1 MEGKSLS
8 KKAIIAIVIIAILVI
23 AAISMVVVFLRDQG
37 ETEATAIGENSS
49 NSEQT
54 QDAVPENNGDNN
66 DQGTATQS
74 EEPQQEEQTTV
85 ADNDGATTTN
95 VGTTT
100 PATTTTAPAQQTTTT
115 TDGSTQVATT
125 TTTETIPTQA
135 LTLAWS
141 NMTVSGGELLANID
155 ANVTDVTA
163 PIVRTLYILNV
174 SDENRRQYIRDGE
187 TLKVEVN
194 FNEILAQNPTLTIGT
209 GENTQTVEFGFYP
222 IENWPYRY
230 VANIKVDNT
239 ILGLADGTQIPFTIT
254 NIVDRDNTL
263 TLDNDDVTYTA
274 EYGQVT
280 YENTAPQIIIKGTPG
295 YEEEGKN
302 YIGSLEENTFS
313 YISFKFFDTTMLK
326 GEYVVNDT
334 LITGKKADKE
344 GEADFSEFDEYLVQG
359 ENTIRVWDMAGNMT
373 EYTFTYDSIAP
384 VYSKLGILNK
394 TRYVNKVED
403 LTWAKEGDEVRI
415 LISFPEKLAVEPTVK
430 VFGKEYT
437 ATYRPLSSNPEQ
449 NIYYYMVDFTLD
461 ATMPEG
467 EIPFEVYGYADI
479 AGNVG
484 KKLDQTRVN
493 RDDYTKVIYDRTAPY
508 SGKDDAG
515 HPLYILN
522 VSDENR
528 RTWIRNGETLRVE
541 ANFNEDMDMSRTPIL
556 TIGTGSNTQTAEF
569 KYRSTVDGKRTFVAD
584 IKINNDILGLADGT
598 QIPFTVTNAFDLAG
612 NEAVLDNEDVT
623 FTSKYGQVT
632 YDNNAP
638 EMAALGIL
646 NDTHYNE
653 GKDVTVATT
662 GDRIRLRVAF
672 KEMLAV
678 NPKVEIIGENGVTE
692 VECTYREQS
701 SNPSANYYMYMSD
714 FTITEAMDL
723 PEGEIQFKITGY
735 ADAAGNV
742 GKELTQ
748 ELITET
754 AYPGVVY
761 DTEAPKLAAMGIFN
775 WTNDNYGGDITLAT
789 RDEHIRLYVTFT
801 EMLGVN
807 PKVDIYGE
815 NGKVTTMDL
824 AWSKAA
830 QFYFVEFD
838 TTEELQLPQGKI
850 QYRIYGYE
858 DAAGNVGDDL
868 NQEDTTSKEYPYVIY
883 DTVPAEYTAL
893 GIVNGSHYDAKEG
906 DIYHA
911 KTGDYVRILVQFD
924 NEKLAVMPKIRIL
937 GADNKVVKEV
947 NMIDAYLTSASQ
959 NTNAYSGQFTI
970 TEDMNLPEGEIKFE
984 VYGYEDLAGNV
995 GRTLTNTDLKYPGID
1010 QGVEYDKTAPVA
1022 DFVEFTT
1029 TNKNNQYA
1037 KVGDQ
1042 VWVKVRIKEE
1052 LSKYPVIKINGM
1064 DTDSETIVNDTNE
1077 AGTVYV
1083 AWLTMTEDMIEG
1095 KMSFE
1100 ISGYEDLAGNVGD
1113 TITTTTNNTSV
1124 TFDKTVPA
1132 LRELRV
1138 QNFYNP
1144 TGNQNYS
1151 GLTQNKG
1158 IAITVNTT
1166 EPLAGNPT
1174 IVVGEKEY
1182 SVNPQPPLEDNKYVI
1197 YVDLTEDMDLVE
1209 GEKIP
1214 VTVKGL
1220 VDLAGNTGTEVT
1232 STGNDN
1238 YYVIFDK
1245 TAPKASKLGITNIT
1259 HYYEEGEDIAIAGT
1273 GDEIRVL
1280 AFFDDEKLTVE
1291 PKLRILDANGNVI
1304 KDDIKC
1310 GYSDLTSSHMK
1321 TNAYLANFHIT
1332 EDMNLPEGEINFELY
1347 GYMDIA
1353 GNTGDTLTNKQINYD
1368 PYWKVVYDKTA
1379 PEKINLGIA
1388 RNTSSEDTR
1397 DQRYA
1402 KAGDSIRVLVSFPEK
1417 LAVEPKVEMFG
1428 NVYDV
1433 TYRPDS
1439 SNEAANVY
1447 YYMADVKIDENTPEG
1462 DVTFRVYG
1470 YKDAAGNEGTPP
1482 LTNDDINDGTYTN
1495 VVIDTS
1501 KPTIEPT
1508 EDSVSGSEG
1517 NYSRIGLKVTDNNGV
1532 ASYEINGKDG
1542 AIIFTNG
1549 EVSSETLARYLNE
1562 GANTVVASD
1571 EAGNTAEYTFN
1582 YDAVAPTREYS
1593 NIMVNGDNSKEHE
1606 FYAKIGDKLWVSIG
1620 VKEELAHNPS
1630 FTLINNGVEYPMD
1643 RNLVKANYDEKN
1655 DRYSYVLIYEI
1666 PEDTAFVDGEI
1677 TFKISDLVDL
1687 FGNKMTDETK
1697 PSNSN
1702 RVFFDKTN
1710 PTITVNDDAVGN
1722 APYFKDK
1729 IGFTVSDNYGIASC
1743 KLNGSE
1749 IETDNG
1755 KISFESIKDK
1765 LNENETKNTLV
1776 VKDLSGNEASYEF
1789 WYDYKAP
1796 KANFVQIRSNKKVN
1810 KDYAQPGDEVWV
1822 YVKIKEELS
1831 VLPTIEINGQKV
1843 DTFKNGQPN
1852 ENGQMYAGKLK
1863 MTKDMENGDVSFK
1876 IFGYADK
1883 AGNVG
1888 ETIENKT
1895 TDNSNVI
1902 FDKDAPTVNLV
1913 HIQNITRGGSEAK
1926 VGDIIW
1932 VYVNVTEK
1940 EADLSNA
1947 PEITINGKKAR
1958 VFVNEPSVP
1967 SNTSTKYVGEIEVT
1981 EDMDIGE
1988 MTFEISA
1995 YTDRAGNVGNV
2006 LTSTT
2011 DGSSMT
2017 IVKD

>member
-1 MEGKSLS
+1 M
-8 KKAIIAIVIIAILVI
+8 
-23 AAISMVVVFLRDQG
+23 
-37 ETEATAIGENSS
+37 
-49 NSEQT
+49 
-54 QDAVPENNGDNN
+54 
-66 DQGTATQS
+66 
-74 EEPQQEEQTTV
+74 
-85 ADNDGATTTN
+85 
-95 VGTTT
+95 
-100 PATTTTAPAQQTTTT
+100 
-115 TDGSTQVATT
+115 
-125 TTTETIPTQA
+125 
-135 LTLAWS
+135 
-141 NMTVSGGELLANID
+141 
-155 ANVTDVTA
+155 
-163 PIVRTLYILNV
+163 
-174 SDENRRQYIRDGE
+174 
-187 TLKVEVN
+187 
-194 FNEILAQNPTLTIGT
+194 
-209 GENTQTVEFGFYP
+209 
-222 IENWPYRY
+222 
-230 VANIKVDNT
+230 
-239 ILGLADGTQIPFTIT
+239 
-254 NIVDRDNTL
+254 
-263 TLDNDDVTYTA
+263 
-274 EYGQVT
+274 
-280 YENTAPQIIIKGTPG
+280 
-295 YEEEGKN
+295 
-302 YIGSLEENTFS
+302 
-313 YISFKFFDTTMLK
+313 
-326 GEYVVNDT
+326 
-334 LITGKKADKE
+334 
-344 GEADFSEFDEYLVQG
+344 
-359 ENTIRVWDMAGNMT
+359 
-373 EYTFTYDSIAP
+373 
-384 VYSKLGILNK
+384 
-394 TRYVNKVED
+394 
-403 LTWAKEGDEVRI
+403 
-415 LISFPEKLAVEPTVK
+415 
-430 VFGKEYT
+430 
-437 ATYRPLSSNPEQ
+437 
-449 NIYYYMVDFTLD
+449 
-461 ATMPEG
+461 
-467 EIPFEVYGYADI
+467 
-479 AGNVG
+479 
-484 KKLDQTRVN
+484 
-493 RDDYTKVIYDRTAPY
+493 
-508 SGKDDAG
+508 
-515 HPLYILN
+515 
-522 VSDENR
+522 
-528 RTWIRNGETLRVE
+528 
-541 ANFNEDMDMSRTPIL
+541 
-556 TIGTGSNTQTAEF
+556 
-569 KYRSTVDGKRTFVAD
+569 
-584 IKINNDILGLADGT
+584 
-598 QIPFTVTNAFDLAG
+598 
-612 NEAVLDNEDVT
+612 
-623 FTSKYGQVT
+623 
-632 YDNNAP
+632 
-638 EMAALGIL
+638 L

-653 GKDVTVATT
+653 GKDTTVATT

-672 KEMLAV
+672 EEKLAV
-678 NPKVEIIGENGVTE
+678 EPTVEVIGEDGTVTE
-692 VECTYREQS
+692 VSCTYREQS
-701 SNPSANYYMYMSD
+701 SNPENNYYMYMAD
-714 FTITEAMDL
+714 FTLTEKMNL
-723 PEGEIQFKITGY
+723 PEGPIQVRISGY

-742 GKELTQ
+742 GEVV
-748 ELITET
+748 TEINEE

-761 DTEAPKLAAMGIFN
+761 DTVAPELAAMGIFN
-775 WTNDNYGGDITLAT
+775 WTNDNYGGDVTLAT
-789 RDEHIRLYVTFT
+789 KDEHIRLYVTFT

-824 AWSKAA
+824 AWSEAA
-830 QFYFVEFD
+830 QYYFVEFD

-850 QYRIYGYE
+850 QYRIYGYA
-858 DAAGNVGDDL
+858 DAAGIVGDDIT
-868 NQEDTTSKEYPYVIY
+868 QEQTTSKEYPYVIY
-883 DTVPAEYTAL
+883 DTVPAQYTAL

-924 NEKLAVMPKIRIL
+924 NEKLTVMPKIRVL
-937 GADNKVVKEV
+937 GEDNKVVKEV
-947 NMIDAYLTSASQ
+947 NMIYADQTSANL

-984 VYGYEDLAGNV
+984 VYGYEDAAGNV
-995 GRTLTNTDLKYPGID
+995 GKTLTNADLKYPGID

-1022 DFVEFTT
+1022 DFVEFTS

-1064 DTDSETIVNDTNE
+1064 DTDTETIVNDPNE
-1077 AGTVYV
+1077 AGTVYA

-1113 TITTTTNNTSV
+1113 TITTTTNDTSV
-1124 TFDKTVPA
+1124 TFDKTAPA

-1144 TGNQNYS
+1144 AGKEIQNYS
-1151 GLTQNKG
+1151 GLTQNPGQDKG

-1166 EPLAGNPT
+1166 ELLGKNPI
-1174 IVVGEKEY
+1174 IVIGGKEIE
-1182 SVNPQPPLEDNKYVI
+1182 VPVQEPQFNKYVV

-1245 TAPKASKLGITNIT
+1245 TPPKTLANNILKLGESNEQRE
-1259 HYYEEGEDIAIAGT
+1259 YYVKPGDSIYMCYTANEELGHNPTFTLIN
-1273 GDEIRVL
+1273 
-1280 AFFDDEKLTVE
+1280 
-1291 PKLRILDANGNVI
+1291 NGNEYVMEDSQVI
-1304 KDDIKC
+1304 VKQNPAKAWDYTVIYEIPADTTFV
-1310 GYSDLTSSHMK
+1310 D
-1321 TNAYLANFHIT
+1321 
-1332 EDMNLPEGEINFELY
+1332 GEIELKVSNIE
-1347 GYMDIA
+1347 DKA
-1353 GNTGDTLTNKQINYD
+1353 GNKREDVNGPTNGHKVYFDT
-1368 PYWKVVYDKTA
+1368 TA
-1379 PEKINLGIA
+1379 PEKLNLGIV
-1388 RNTSSEDTR
+1388 RNIDDGDTR
-1397 DQRYA
+1397 DKRYA

-1428 NVYDV
+1428 KVYDV

-1439 SNEAANVY
+1439 SIEESNIY
-1447 YYMADVKIDENTPEG
+1447 YYMADVKIDQNTPEG
-1462 DVTFRVYG
+1462 EVTFKVYG
-1470 YKDAAGNEGTPP
+1470 YKDIVGNEGTP
-1482 LTNDDINDGTYTN
+1482 LTNANINDEKYTK
-1495 VVIDTS
+1495 VIIDNT

-1517 NYSRIGLKVTDNNGV
+1517 NYSRIGFKVTDNNGV
-1532 ASYEINGKDG
+1532 ASYEINGETL
-1542 AIIFTNG
+1542 ILTNG
-1549 EVSSETLARYLNE
+1549 EISYEALKAYLKE

-1593 NIMVNGDNSKEHE
+1593 NIMVNGDDSTKHE

-1643 RNLVKANYDEKN
+1643 GDLVKANYDEKN

-1697 PSNSN
+1697 PSNGN

-1710 PTITVNDDAVGN
+1710 PIIKVNDNAEGN
-1722 APYFKDK
+1722 APYFRNN
-1729 IGFTVSDNYGIASC
+1729 IGFTISDNLGIDSC
-1743 KLNGSE
+1743 ELNGKE
-1749 IETDNG
+1749 IECNNG
-1755 KISFESIKDK
+1755 QISFESIKDK

-1995 YTDRAGNVGNV
+1995 YTDRAGNVGKV

>member
-8 KKAIIAIVIIAILVI
+8 KKAIVAIVIIAILVV
-23 AAISMVVVFLRDQG
+23 AAISMVVVFLKDQG
-37 ETEATAIGENSS
+37 ETEATAIGENNS

-74 EEPQQEEQTTV
+74 EEPQQEEQSEEQTTV
-85 ADNDGATTTN
+85 ANNDGATTN
-95 VGTTT
+95 SGTT
-100 PATTTTAPAQQTTTT
+100 ATTPTAPVQQTTTT

-141 NMTVSGGELLANID
+141 NMTVYGGELLANLD
-155 ANVTDVTA
+155 ADVTDVTA
-163 PIVRTLYILNV
+163 PVRLATNILKDGESNDLREYYVKRGDTIYMYIAVNEELAHNPTFTLINNGTEYVMEDSLVTVRQSAENRWDYSVRYLIPEDTTFVDGEITLRV
-174 SDENRRQYIRDGE
+174 SNIEDVAGNSIPDENG
-187 TLKVEVN
+187 
-194 FNEILAQNPTLTIGT
+194 PTNGHR
-209 GENTQTVEFGFYP
+209 VFY
-222 IENWPYRY
+222 
-230 VANIKVDNT
+230 
-239 ILGLADGTQIPFTIT
+239 DGT
-254 NIVDRDNTL
+254 
-263 TLDNDDVTYTA
+263 
-274 EYGQVT
+274 
-280 YENTAPQIIIKGTPG
+280 APEIHVKGTEG
-295 YEEEGKN
+295 YMEEKEN
-302 YIGSLEENTFS
+302 YVGNNEQDVYSKV
-313 YISFKFFDTTMLK
+313 SFKLSDNFK
-326 GEYVVNDT
+326 VVEYEVNDT
-334 LITGKKADKE
+334 LITGMTPSAWSD
-344 GEADFSEFDEYLVQG
+344 ANFANIREFLVQG
-359 ENTIRVWDMAGNMT
+359 TNTITVRDIAGNEST
-373 EYTFTYDSIAP
+373 YTFTYDSIAP

-437 ATYRPLSSNPEQ
+437 ATYRPASSNPEQ

-461 ATMPEG
+461 ETMPEG

-484 KKLDQTRVN
+484 EKLEQTKIN
-493 RDDYTKVIYDRTAPY
+493 RDEYSKVIYDRTAPY
-508 SGKDDAG
+508 SGNKDAG

-522 VSDENR
+522 VSDANR
-528 RTWIRNGETLRVE
+528 RTWIRDGETLRVE
-541 ANFNEDMDMSRTPIL
+541 ANFNEDMDMSKAPIL
-556 TIGTGSNTQTAEF
+556 TIGTGNNTQTVEF
-569 KYRSTVDGKRTFVAD
+569 RYRNTVDGKRTFVAD
-584 IKINNDILGLADGT
+584 IVIDNDILGLADGT
-598 QIPFTVTNAFDLAG
+598 EVPFTVTNAFDLAG
-612 NEAVLDNEDVT
+612 NEAILDNEDVT
-623 FTSKYGQVT
+623 FTSEYGQVT

-638 EMAALGIL
+638 VVKTVGML

-653 GKDVTVATT
+653 GKDTTVATT

-672 KEMLAV
+672 EEKLAV
-678 NPKVEIIGENGVTE
+678 EPTVEVIGEDGTVTE
-692 VECTYREQS
+692 VSCTYREQTS
-701 SNPSANYYMYMSD
+701 KPENNYYMYMAD
-714 FTITEAMDL
+714 FTLTDEMNL
-723 PEGEIQFKITGY
+723 PEGPIQVRISGY

-742 GKELTQ
+742 GEVV
-748 ELITET
+748 TEINEE

-761 DTEAPKLAAMGIFN
+761 DTVAPELAAMGIFN

-824 AWSKAA
+824 AWSEAA

-838 TTEELQLPQGKI
+838 TTDELQLPQGKI
-850 QYRIYGYE
+850 QFRIYGYE
-858 DAAGNVGDDL
+858 DVAGNVGKDIT
-868 NQEDTTSKEYPYVIY
+868 QEQTTSKEYPYVVF
-883 DTVPAEYTAL
+883 DTVAPEYTAL

-924 NEKLAVMPKIRIL
+924 NEKLAVMPKIRVL

-947 NMIDAYLTSASQ
+947 NMIDAYLTSESM

-984 VYGYEDLAGNV
+984 VYGYEDAAGNV
-995 GRTLTNTDLKYPGID
+995 GKTLTNADLKYPGID
-1010 QGVEYDKTAPVA
+1010 QGVEYDKTAPTA

-1064 DTDSETIVNDTNE
+1064 DTDKETIINDQNE
-1077 AGTVYV
+1077 AGTLYV
-1083 AWLTMTEDMIEG
+1083 AWLTMTEDIANEINEG

-1100 ISGYEDLAGNVGD
+1100 ISGFEDLAGNVGD
-1113 TITTTTNNTSV
+1113 VITTTTNNTSV
-1124 TFDKTVPA
+1124 TFDKTAPA

-1151 GLTQNKG
+1151 GLTQNPRQNKG

-1166 EPLAGNPT
+1166 ELLDKNPI
-1174 IVVGEKEY
+1174 IVIGGKEIE
-1182 SVNPQPPLEDNKYVI
+1182 VPVQEPQFNKYVV
-1197 YVDLTEDMDLVE
+1197 YVDITEDMNLVE

-1220 VDLAGNTGTEVT
+1220 VDLAGNTGDEVT
-1232 STGNDN
+1232 TTGNDN
-1238 YYVIFDK
+1238 YYVIFDR
-1245 TAPKASKLGITNIT
+1245 TAPKTLANNILKLGESNEQRE
-1259 HYYEEGEDIAIAGT
+1259 YYVRPGDSIYMCYTANEELGHNPTFTLINNGKEYVMEDSQVIVKQNPAKAWDYTVIY
-1273 GDEIRVL
+1273 EI
-1280 AFFDDEKLTVE
+1280 
-1291 PKLRILDANGNVI
+1291 P
-1304 KDDIKC
+1304 
-1310 GYSDLTSSHMK
+1310 
-1321 TNAYLANFHIT
+1321 
-1332 EDMNLPEGEINFELY
+1332 EDTTFVDGEIELKVSNIE
-1347 GYMDIA
+1347 DKA
-1353 GNTGDTLTNKQINYD
+1353 GNKREDENGPTNGHKVYFDT
-1368 PYWKVVYDKTA
+1368 TA

-1428 NVYDV
+1428 KVYDV

-1439 SNEAANVY
+1439 SIEESNIY
-1447 YYMADVKIDENTPEG
+1447 YYMADVKIDQNTPEG
-1462 DVTFRVYG
+1462 EVAFKVYG
-1470 YKDAAGNEGTPP
+1470 YKDVAGNEGEP
-1482 LTNDDINDGTYTN
+1482 LTNADINDGKYTN
-1495 VVIDTS
+1495 VIIDNT
-1501 KPTIEPT
+1501 KPSIEPT

-1517 NYSRIGLKVTDNNGV
+1517 NYSRIGFKVTDNNGV
-1532 ASYEINGKDG
+1532 ASYEINGETL
-1542 AIIFTNG
+1542 ILTNG
-1549 EVSSETLARYLNE
+1549 EISYEALKAYLNE
-1562 GANTVVASD
+1562 GRNTVVASD

-1593 NIMVNGDNSKEHE
+1593 NIMVNGDDSTKHE

-1643 RNLVKANYDEKN
+1643 GNLVKANYDEKN

-1697 PSNSN
+1697 PSNGN
-1702 RVFFDKTN
+1702 RVFFDKT
-1710 PTITVNDDAVGN
+1710 PATI
-1722 APYFKDK
+1722 
-1729 IGFTVSDNYGIASC
+1729 
-1743 KLNGSE
+1743 KLNGTEEPITIEAGSE
-1749 IETDNG
+1749 YVDAGATVTDNIDG
-1755 KISFESIKDK
+1755 FISSNYQFTYANYYADPNSDKVTESRLTEIDTRKTGLYKIAYIY
-1765 LNENETKNTLV
+1765 T
-1776 VKDLSGNEASYEF
+1776 
-1789 WYDYKAP
+1789 
-1796 KANFVQIRSNKKVN
+1796 
-1810 KDYAQPGDEVWV
+1810 
-1822 YVKIKEELS
+1822 
-1831 VLPTIEINGQKV
+1831 
-1843 DTFKNGQPN
+1843 
-1852 ENGQMYAGKLK
+1852 
-1863 MTKDMENGDVSFK
+1863 
-1876 IFGYADK
+1876 DK
-1883 AGNVG
+1883 AGNTKQATRYLYIKDTTMPTVTLNG
-1888 ETIENKT
+1888 EENITIEAGTPYKDEGAKVTDNSDPTIENFKYTNINYYVNGELKKSHLTEVDVKQPGEYKIGYEYTDKSGNTKITVRTVIVKDT
-1895 TDNSNVI
+1895 TAPVI
-1902 FDKDAPTVNLV
+1902 TANGKSQTL
-1913 HIQNITRGGSEAK
+1913 K
-1926 VGDIIW
+1926 VGDT
-1932 VYVNVTEK
+1932 YTELGATLTDNAYID
-1940 EADLSNA
+1940 ADDY
-1947 PEITINGKKAR
+1947 EITIHFYDENGKL
-1958 VFVNEPSVP
+1958 VYPSP
-1967 SNTSTKYVGEIEVT
+1967 SKVDTSKVGEYRI
-1981 EDMDIGE
+1981 
-1988 MTFEISA
+1988 A
-1995 YTDRAGNVGNV
+1995 YTAKDSSGNASNV
-2006 LTSTT
+2006 A
-2011 DGSSMT
+2011 T
-2017 IVKD
+2017 ISVKVER

>member
-8 KKAIIAIVIIAILVI
+8 KKAIVAIVIIAILVV
-23 AAISMVVVFLRDQG
+23 AAISMVVVFLKDQG
-37 ETEATAIGENSS
+37 ETEATAIGENNS

-54 QDAVPENNGDNN
+54 QDAVPENNENN
-66 DQGTATQS
+66 NQGTATQS
-74 EEPQQEEQTTV
+74 EEPQQEEQSEEQTTV
-85 ADNDGATTTN
+85 ANNDGATTN
-95 VGTTT
+95 SGTT
-100 PATTTTAPAQQTTTT
+100 ATTPTAPVQQTTTT

-141 NMTVSGGELLANID
+141 NMTVYGGELLANVD

-163 PIVRTLYILNV
+163 PVRLATNILKDGESNNLREYYVKRGDTIYMYIAVNEELAHNPTFTLINNGKEYVMEDSLVTVRQTAEDRWDYSVKYDIPEDTTFVDGEITLRV
-174 SDENRRQYIRDGE
+174 SDIEDVVGNSIPDENG
-187 TLKVEVN
+187 
-194 FNEILAQNPTLTIGT
+194 PTNGHR
-209 GENTQTVEFGFYP
+209 VFY
-222 IENWPYRY
+222 
-230 VANIKVDNT
+230 
-239 ILGLADGTQIPFTIT
+239 DGT
-254 NIVDRDNTL
+254 
-263 TLDNDDVTYTA
+263 
-274 EYGQVT
+274 
-280 YENTAPQIIIKGTPG
+280 APEIHVKGTEG
-295 YEEEGKN
+295 YIEEKEN
-302 YIGSLEENTFS
+302 YVGNNEQDIYSKV
-313 YISFKFFDTTMLK
+313 SFKLK
-326 GEYVVNDT
+326 DNYKVVEYEINDT
-334 LITGKKADKE
+334 LITGLTPSSITDANFINIKK
-344 GEADFSEFDEYLVQG
+344 YLVEG
-359 ENTIRVWDMAGNMT
+359 INTITVRDIAGNEST
-373 EYTFTYDSIAP
+373 YTFTYDSIAP

-437 ATYRPLSSNPEQ
+437 ATYRPASSNPEQ

-484 KKLDQTRVN
+484 EKLDQTRIN
-493 RDDYTKVIYDRTAPY
+493 RDEYPRVIYDRTAPY

-556 TIGTGSNTQTAEF
+556 TIGTGKNVQTANFE
-569 KYRSTVDGKRTFVAD
+569 YRSTVDGKRTFVAD
-584 IKINNDILGLADGT
+584 IVIDNNILGLADGT
-598 QIPFTVTNAFDLAG
+598 EVPFTVTNAFDLAG
-612 NEAVLDNEDVT
+612 NEAILDNEDVT
-623 FTSKYGQVT
+623 FTSEYGQVT

-638 EMAALGIL
+638 VVKTVGML

-653 GKDVTVATT
+653 GKDTTVATT

-672 KEMLAV
+672 EEKLAV
-678 NPKVEIIGENGVTE
+678 EPTVEVIGEDGTVTE
-692 VECTYREQS
+692 VSCTYREQTS
-701 SNPSANYYMYMSD
+701 KPENNYYMYMAD
-714 FTITEAMDL
+714 FTLTDEMNL
-723 PEGEIQFKITGY
+723 PEGPIQVRISGY

-742 GKELTQ
+742 GEVV
-748 ELITET
+748 TEINEE

-761 DTEAPKLAAMGIFN
+761 DTVAPELAAMGIFN

-824 AWSKAA
+824 AWSEAA

-838 TTEELQLPQGKI
+838 TTDELQLPQGKI
-850 QYRIYGYE
+850 QFRIYGYE
-858 DAAGNVGDDL
+858 DVAGNVGKDIT
-868 NQEDTTSKEYPYVIY
+868 QEQTTSKEYPYVVF
-883 DTVPAEYTAL
+883 DTVAPEYTAL

-924 NEKLAVMPKIRIL
+924 NEKLAVMPKIRVL

-947 NMIDAYLTSASQ
+947 NMIDAYLTSESM

-984 VYGYEDLAGNV
+984 VYGYEDAAGNV
-995 GRTLTNTDLKYPGID
+995 GKTLTNADLKYPGID
-1010 QGVEYDKTAPVA
+1010 QGVEYDKTAPTA

-1064 DTDSETIVNDTNE
+1064 DTDKETIINDQNE
-1077 AGTVYV
+1077 AGTLYV
-1083 AWLTMTEDMIEG
+1083 AWLTMTEDIANEINEG

-1100 ISGYEDLAGNVGD
+1100 ISGFEDLAGNVGD
-1113 TITTTTNNTSV
+1113 VITTTTNNTSV
-1124 TFDKTVPA
+1124 TFDKTAPA

-1151 GLTQNKG
+1151 GLTQNPRQNKG

-1166 EPLAGNPT
+1166 ELLDKNPI
-1174 IVVGEKEY
+1174 IVIGGKEIE
-1182 SVNPQPPLEDNKYVI
+1182 VPVQEPQFNKYVV
-1197 YVDLTEDMDLVE
+1197 YVDITEDMNLVE

-1220 VDLAGNTGTEVT
+1220 VDLAGNTGDEVT
-1232 STGNDN
+1232 TTGNDN
-1238 YYVIFDK
+1238 YYVIFDR
-1245 TAPKASKLGITNIT
+1245 TAPKTLANNILKLGESNEQREYYVRPGDSIYMCYTANEELGHNPTFTLINNGKEYVMEDSQVIVKQNPAKAWDYTVIYEIPEDTTFVDGEIELKVSNIEDKAGNKREDVKGPTNG
-1259 HYYEEGEDIAIAGT
+1259 HK
-1273 GDEIRVL
+1273 V
-1280 AFFDDEKLTVE
+1280 FFDT
-1291 PKLRILDANGNVI
+1291 
-1304 KDDIKC
+1304 
-1310 GYSDLTSSHMK
+1310 
-1321 TNAYLANFHIT
+1321 
-1332 EDMNLPEGEINFELY
+1332 
-1347 GYMDIA
+1347 
-1353 GNTGDTLTNKQINYD
+1353 
-1368 PYWKVVYDKTA
+1368 TA
-1379 PEKINLGIA
+1379 PEKLNLGIA
-1388 RNTSSEDTR
+1388 RNIDNGDTR

-1428 NVYDV
+1428 KVYDV

-1439 SNEAANVY
+1439 SIEESNIY
-1447 YYMADVKIDENTPEG
+1447 YYMADVKIDQNTPEG
-1462 DVTFRVYG
+1462 EVAFKVYG
-1470 YKDAAGNEGTPP
+1470 YKDVAGNEGEP
-1482 LTNDDINDGTYTN
+1482 LTNADINDGKYTN
-1495 VVIDTS
+1495 VIIDNT

-1508 EDSVSGSEG
+1508 EDSISGSEG
-1517 NYSRIGLKVTDNNGV
+1517 NYSRIGFKVTDDNGV
-1532 ASYEINGKDG
+1532 ASYEINGETL
-1542 AIIFTNG
+1542 ILTNG
-1549 EVSSETLARYLNE
+1549 EISYEALKSYLKE
-1562 GANTVVASD
+1562 GVNTVVASD

-1593 NIMVNGDNSKEHE
+1593 NIMVNGDDSTKHE

-1643 RNLVKANYDEKN
+1643 GNLVKANYDEKN

-1697 PSNSN
+1697 PSNGN
-1702 RVFFDKTN
+1702 RVFFDKT
-1710 PTITVNDDAVGN
+1710 PATI
-1722 APYFKDK
+1722 
-1729 IGFTVSDNYGIASC
+1729 
-1743 KLNGSE
+1743 KLNGTEEPITIEAGSE
-1749 IETDNG
+1749 YVDAGATVTDNIDG
-1755 KISFESIKDK
+1755 FISSNYQFTYANYYADPNSDKVTESRLTEIDTRKTGLYKIAYIY
-1765 LNENETKNTLV
+1765 T
-1776 VKDLSGNEASYEF
+1776 
-1789 WYDYKAP
+1789 
-1796 KANFVQIRSNKKVN
+1796 
-1810 KDYAQPGDEVWV
+1810 
-1822 YVKIKEELS
+1822 
-1831 VLPTIEINGQKV
+1831 
-1843 DTFKNGQPN
+1843 
-1852 ENGQMYAGKLK
+1852 
-1863 MTKDMENGDVSFK
+1863 
-1876 IFGYADK
+1876 DK
-1883 AGNVG
+1883 AGNTKQATRYLYIKDTTMPTVTLNG
-1888 ETIENKT
+1888 EENITIEAGTPYKDEGAKVTDNSDPTIENFKYTNINYYVNGELKKSHLTEVDVKQPGEYKIGYEYTDKSGNTKITVRTVIVKDT
-1895 TDNSNVI
+1895 TAPVI
-1902 FDKDAPTVNLV
+1902 TANGKSQTL
-1913 HIQNITRGGSEAK
+1913 K
-1926 VGDIIW
+1926 VGDT
-1932 VYVNVTEK
+1932 YTELGATLTDNAYID
-1940 EADLSNA
+1940 ADDY
-1947 PEITINGKKAR
+1947 EITIHFYDENGKL
-1958 VFVNEPSVP
+1958 VYPSP
-1967 SNTSTKYVGEIEVT
+1967 SKVDTSKVGEYRI
-1981 EDMDIGE
+1981 
-1988 MTFEISA
+1988 A
-1995 YTDRAGNVGNV
+1995 YTAKDSSGNASNV
-2006 LTSTT
+2006 A
-2011 DGSSMT
+2011 T
-2017 IVKD
+2017 ISVKVER